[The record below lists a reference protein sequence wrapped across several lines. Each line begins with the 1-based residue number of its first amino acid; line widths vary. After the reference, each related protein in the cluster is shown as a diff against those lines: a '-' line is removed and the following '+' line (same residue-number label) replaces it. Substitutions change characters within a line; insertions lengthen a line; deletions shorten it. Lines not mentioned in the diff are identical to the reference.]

1 MMMGKWYDVVLDYT
15 WWVSEKQKIFQC
27 LTSFHYTSRYVTRF
41 HSIYY
46 LFYIIYVHWVSASS
60 RLSLDFSRG
69 CNNIHTIHTSGARYA
84 LIHDMKAVVGT
95 TRLEVISPPRCLSL
109 SLHEMIGGELRRSLR
124 RGCSSLWIY
133 CLLPP
138 EEGTVVVS
146 SFPMFVV
153 VVVYFRC
160 VALLGFWSDLSLD
173 SHSSVSGNF

>member
-1 MMMGKWYDVVLDYT
+1 MMSYR
-15 WWVSEKQKIFQC
+15 WWVSEKQKMFQC

-41 HSIYY
+41 HSIHY
-46 LFYIIYVHWVSASS
+46 LFYIIYVQWASPSS

-69 CNNIHTIHTSGARYA
+69 CNIHTIHTSGARYA

-109 SLHEMIGGELRRSLR
+109 SLHETVGEGEPRRSLR
-124 RGCSSLWIY
+124 RGWSSLWIY

-138 EEGTVVVS
+138 EEGTVVLS
-146 SFPMFVV
+146 SFPMFAV

-160 VALLGFWSDLSLD
+160 VSLIGFWSDLSLD
-173 SHSSVSGNF
+173 SHGSVSGNF